1 MNVKVC
7 NRLFLFLE
15 KGRKSMQKKEK
26 SGNAKKKVKV
36 VATPVYIG
44 GRKMSEVFGD
54 IAVENAKRRMKAV

>member
-1 MNVKVC
+1 
-7 NRLFLFLE
+7 
-15 KGRKSMQKKEK
+15 MQKKEK
-26 SGNAKKKVKV
+26 SGNAKKKVNV

>member
-1 MNVKVC
+1 
-7 NRLFLFLE
+7 
-15 KGRKSMQKKEK
+15 MQKKEK